1 MVVPPQ
7 EPDRAPSNITTP
19 SPISSKGKRCY
30 MSPCKRIKK
39 YALSVSKY
47 PFNLIALFDPG
58 MSKQRQA
65 SLQPGSPASVSRGP
79 EAEPLPPFHLCQP
92 LECIV
97 EETEGKLNELG
108 QRISAIEKAQLQ
120 SLELIQGEPLTK
132 DKIEELKKSR
142 EEQVWSSSWLWM

>member
-1 MVVPPQ
+1 MFLHSSIIIPL
-7 EPDRAPSNITTP
+7 AYSN
-19 SPISSKGKRCY
+19 
-30 MSPCKRIKK
+30 
-39 YALSVSKY
+39 
-47 PFNLIALFDPG
+47 PG
-58 MSKQRQA
+58 VSKQRQA
-65 SLQPGSPASVSRGP
+65 ALQPGVPSSVGRGP

-142 EEQVWSSSWLWM
+142 EEQVQFIICL

>member
-1 MVVPPQ
+1 
-7 EPDRAPSNITTP
+7 
-19 SPISSKGKRCY
+19 
-30 MSPCKRIKK
+30 
-39 YALSVSKY
+39 
-47 PFNLIALFDPG
+47 
-58 MSKQRQA
+58 MSKQRLA
-65 SLQPGSPASVSRGP
+65 ALQPGVPSAVGRGP
-79 EAEPLPPFHLCQP
+79 EAEPLPPFHLCPP

-142 EEQVWSSSWLWM
+142 EEQVQSVIHI

>member
-1 MVVPPQ
+1 
-7 EPDRAPSNITTP
+7 
-19 SPISSKGKRCY
+19 
-30 MSPCKRIKK
+30 
-39 YALSVSKY
+39 
-47 PFNLIALFDPG
+47 

-65 SLQPGSPASVSRGP
+65 ALQPGVPSSVGRGP
-79 EAEPLPPFHLCQP
+79 ETEPLPPFHLCQP

-142 EEQVWSSSWLWM
+142 EEQVWSIIC

>member
-1 MVVPPQ
+1 MLHFKTNLRYLKNRVLKSFKYVGWKSWVLLSHACLLLPFFV
-7 EPDRAPSNITTP
+7 ILIL
-19 SPISSKGKRCY
+19 IS
-30 MSPCKRIKK
+30 
-39 YALSVSKY
+39 LV
-47 PFNLIALFDPG
+47 LFLKSAV
-58 MSKQRQA
+58 SKQRQA
-65 SLQPGSPASVSRGP
+65 ALQPGVPSAVSRGP
-79 EAEPLPPFHLCQP
+79 EAEALPPFHLCPP

-142 EEQVWSSSWLWM
+142 EEQV

>member
-1 MVVPPQ
+1 MLTFWCPTVLILNVSPPVV
-7 EPDRAPSNITTP
+7 S
-19 SPISSKGKRCY
+19 
-30 MSPCKRIKK
+30 MSG
-39 YALSVSKY
+39 V
-47 PFNLIALFDPG
+47 
-58 MSKQRQA
+58 SKQRQA
-65 SLQPGSPASVSRGP
+65 ALQPSCPSTMGRGP
-79 EAEPLPPFHLCQP
+79 ETEPLPPFHLCQP

-142 EEQVWSSSWLWM
+142 EEQVISPSTRWKAKTPTVGISLS

>member
-1 MVVPPQ
+1 M
-7 EPDRAPSNITTP
+7 
-19 SPISSKGKRCY
+19 G
-30 MSPCKRIKK
+30 
-39 YALSVSKY
+39 
-47 PFNLIALFDPG
+47 
-58 MSKQRQA
+58 
-65 SLQPGSPASVSRGP
+65 RGP
-79 EAEPLPPFHLCQP
+79 ETEPLPPFHLCQP

-142 EEQVWSSSWLWM
+142 EEQVISPSTRWKAGTPTVGGSLS

>member
-1 MVVPPQ
+1 MTFYFQ
-7 EPDRAPSNITTP
+7 
-19 SPISSKGKRCY
+19 PI
-30 MSPCKRIKK
+30 
-39 YALSVSKY
+39 
-47 PFNLIALFDPG
+47 LILKLFDLCCSNPG
-58 MSKQRQA
+58 VSKQRQA
-65 SLQPGSPASVSRGP
+65 ALQPGVPTSVGRGP

-142 EEQVWSSSWLWM
+142 EEQV

>member
-1 MVVPPQ
+1 MIILNFS
-7 EPDRAPSNITTP
+7 DLFLSN
-19 SPISSKGKRCY
+19 
-30 MSPCKRIKK
+30 
-39 YALSVSKY
+39 
-47 PFNLIALFDPG
+47 PG
-58 MSKQRQA
+58 VSKQRQA
-65 SLQPGSPASVSRGP
+65 ALQGGVPSSVGRGP

-142 EEQVWSSSWLWM
+142 EEQV